1 MPDLA
6 FKVRKPFAICTFG
19 TAGWRLGMS
28 YALDVRA
35 PAELE
40 SGNAAAAPDEAATV
54 VPSTTVPSITVPSTT
69 VPWSESAATVP
80 DSAPIADSGVFD
92 EDKELL
98 DRLAAGDEVA
108 FRLLVERHID
118 RAYAIALRIIG
129 NAADAEDVVQDT
141 MLKVWTHRGQWQHGR
156 AKFSTWLYRVISN
169 RCIDLRRK
177 PRTENVDAVPE
188 VADKQPDASSVIER
202 NEVTDLLEAAMLR
215 LPEQQRIAVILSYH
229 ESLSNGDIAEVMD
242 TTVSAVESLLKR
254 GRQQLREL
262 LRRHERDIRGAFTD
276 S

>member
-1 MPDLA
+1 
-6 FKVRKPFAICTFG
+6 
-19 TAGWRLGMS
+19 MS

-35 PAELE
+35 PAEHE
-40 SGNAAAAPDEAATV
+40 QSKAATASADDA
-54 VPSTTVPSITVPSTT
+54 P

-80 DSAPIADSGVFD
+80 DSAPVEGAVFD
-92 EDKELL
+92 EDKDLL
-98 DRLAAGDEVA
+98 DRLATGDESA
-108 FRLLVERHID
+108 FRLLVVRHID

-156 AKFSTWLYRVISN
+156 AKFSTWLYRVVSN

-202 NEVTDLLEAAMLR
+202 NEVTDLLEAALRR

-229 ESLSNGDIAEVMD
+229 ENMSMARS
-242 TTVSAVESLLKR
+242 
-254 GRQQLREL
+254 
-262 LRRHERDIRGAFTD
+262 RRSWIRPCPRW
-276 S
+276 SRC